1 MPDWLAALILGVI
14 EGFTEF
20 IPVSS
25 TGHLLIAEKWL
36 GHKSDFFN
44 VFIQCGAALALL
56 PVFWK
61 KLTEMALKW
70 RTDAQVRTEI
80 AQIGVA
86 FIITVI
92 GGLVIKKVLKF
103 DLPDTLAPVAWA
115 TFIGALVIFAVEF
128 WAKKRGIN
136 HERITWPIAI
146 LIGCAQLVAAAFP
159 GASRSG
165 STIMLALGLGA
176 ARPAATHFSFLLGL
190 PTLLAAGG
198 YELLNTL
205 KETTTPKEGWGATA
219 IGLVAAAVSAFIVV
233 KWLLRYVQSH
243 SFMGFGI
250 YRLVLGVFLL
260 ALAYKK

>member
-1 MPDWLAALILGVI
+1 MPDWLSALILGLV
-14 EGFTEF
+14 EGLTEF

-44 VFIQCGAALALL
+44 VFIQCGAALALF

-61 KLTEMALKW
+61 KLYEMLTKW
-70 RTDAQVRTEI
+70 RTDAPVRTEI
-80 AQIGVA
+80 AQLVVA

-92 GGLVIKKVLKF
+92 GGVIIKKVLKF
-103 DLPDTLAPVAWA
+103 NLPDTLAPVAWA
-115 TFIGALVIFAVEF
+115 TFIGAFVIFAVEW
-128 WAKKRGIN
+128 WAKKRGVS
-136 HERITWPIAI
+136 HERLTWPMAV

-198 YELLNTL
+198 YELFGTL
-205 KETTTPKEGWGATA
+205 KDPTSVKESWRVTVL
-219 IGLVAAAVSAFIVV
+219 GLIAAAVSAFIVV
-233 KWLLRYVQSH
+233 KWLLRYVQTH
-243 SFMGFGI
+243 SFMGFGL
-250 YRLVLGVFLL
+250 YRLVLGIWLL
-260 ALAYKK
+260 VLAYR